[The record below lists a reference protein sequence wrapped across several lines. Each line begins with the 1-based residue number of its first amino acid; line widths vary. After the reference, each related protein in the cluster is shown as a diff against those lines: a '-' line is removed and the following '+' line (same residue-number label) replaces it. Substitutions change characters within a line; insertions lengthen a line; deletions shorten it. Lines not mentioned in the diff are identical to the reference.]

1 MFQQR
6 LYQAKAQGLYE
17 GSGSLTAEYASS
29 AEPVSRKDGRNLE
42 YRRIGAGRVWSRE
55 NYGCAWF
62 RFSGEIPECAKGKK
76 VGLLLD
82 VGAEGCIYD
91 ENGSPR
97 SGLTGAHDFVEFE
110 QPNAGKHFYE
120 LSLSQTEEKKSRF
133 GQIAEITVFPVLR
146 LPQQDS
152 NGRILS

>member
-1 MFQQR
+1 MR
-6 LYQAKAQGLYE
+6 GGVKMNKTLCIAKFLAKSCFRKGFIKLKRKVYTKV
-17 GSGSLTAEYASS
+17 GSLTAEYVSS
-29 AEPVSRKDGRNLE
+29 PEPVSRKDGRNLE

-97 SGLTGAHDFVEFE
+97 SGLTRSHDFVEFE

-120 LSLSQTEEKKSRF
+120 LKSVADGGEK
-133 GQIAEITVFPVLR
+133 I
-146 LPQQDS
+146 
-152 NGRILS
+152 